1 MTQAMTDT
9 PTTPAR
15 SLKVLATLIQQ
26 DLQAGRDASERA
38 GMPYYQAAGEKMLEA
53 KAQIEHGKF
62 RDWITRNFKITYTH
76 AHRYMQLAK
85 ATVGN
90 KSLAS
95 DFSSLSD
102 FIRKE
107 TGDTNYNKPHT
118 VRPTQWHEPVKEIVS
133 RVDTDRLNIKREEL
147 KRADEREAQRE
158 LALQLINIGYRVL
171 ATKLH
176 PDKNKDGSKEAMWRL
191 NAVRDRLK
199 LHA

>member
-1 MTQAMTDT
+1 MSTAMAE
-9 PTTPAR
+9 TTTAR
-15 SLKVLATLIQQ
+15 PLRVLVPLIQE

-38 GMPYYQAAGEKMLEA
+38 GLPYYQAAGEKMLEA
-53 KAQIEHGKF
+53 KTQLAHGEFQSWIE
-62 RDWITRNFKITYTH
+62 RNFKITIRH
-76 AHRYMQLAK
+76 ARRYMQLATAAGAGQK
-85 ATVGN
+85 G
-90 KSLAS
+90 LAS
-95 DFSSLSD
+95 PFSSLSD

-107 TGDTNYNKPHT
+107 TADTNYNKPHT